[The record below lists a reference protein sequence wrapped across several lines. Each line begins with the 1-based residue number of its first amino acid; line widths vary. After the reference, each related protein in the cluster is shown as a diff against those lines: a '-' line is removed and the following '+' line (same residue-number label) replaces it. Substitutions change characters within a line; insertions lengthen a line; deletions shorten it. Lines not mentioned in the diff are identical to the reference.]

1 MLFGVSCCCSFFVEP
16 HSDILLFHFL
26 FVNISSCRV
35 RRGVPRSKLA
45 FSDLRKVPTDNSP
58 DTMGSSAKITRGGNK
73 KRVNQGRLEAK
84 LRAQGAKSHTTSVK
98 ESVEAKK
105 LLKQRAQ
112 AIAGELKAKAQA
124 GGSTGNASPPHARSA
139 SSVGIVRMAPK
150 PAAKPKPSTQSEE

>member
-1 MLFGVSCCCSFFVEP
+1 
-16 HSDILLFHFL
+16 
-26 FVNISSCRV
+26 
-35 RRGVPRSKLA
+35 
-45 FSDLRKVPTDNSP
+45 
-58 DTMGSSAKITRGGNK
+58 MGTSAKITRGGNK

-124 GGSTGNASPPHARSA
+124 GGSAASA
-139 SSVGIVRMAPK
+139 SARPTTATGIVRMAPK
-150 PAAKPKPSTQSEE
+150 PAAKAKSSTQSEE